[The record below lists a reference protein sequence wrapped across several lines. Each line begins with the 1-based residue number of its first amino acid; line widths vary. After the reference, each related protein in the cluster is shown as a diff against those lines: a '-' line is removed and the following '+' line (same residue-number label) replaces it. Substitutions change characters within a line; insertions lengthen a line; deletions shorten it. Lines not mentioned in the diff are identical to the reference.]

1 MINKKNVR
9 EKQIIIFEIR
19 QSFPNLNS
27 VNHPVAINLMC
38 PYHLT
43 DKYHW
48 QHETHWQPCINVSTP
63 IKSRPNNFLWFR
75 IWKKK
80 LSKKLIHKLF
90 DPSSF
95 QKNKNLQNKNFKTI
109 ANREDCKIWMHYTNL
124 FNWPNQFTLDNFD
137 WLKQKSLHFDKIS
150 DKGV

>member
-1 MINKKNVR
+1 MINKKNAR
-9 EKQIIIFEIR
+9 EKHIIIFEIR

-38 PYHLT
+38 PYHFT

-48 QHETHWQPCINVSTP
+48 QHETHWQPCTNVSTT
-63 IKSRPNNFLWFR
+63 IKSRPNNFLWYR

-95 QKNKNLQNKNFKTI
+95 QKNKNL
-109 ANREDCKIWMHYTNL
+109 KI
-124 FNWPNQFTLDNFD
+124 
-137 WLKQKSLHFDKIS
+137 KIS
-150 DKGV
+150 KPLQIEKTAKSECTIQIFSTDQINSHLITLIDWNKKVCILTR